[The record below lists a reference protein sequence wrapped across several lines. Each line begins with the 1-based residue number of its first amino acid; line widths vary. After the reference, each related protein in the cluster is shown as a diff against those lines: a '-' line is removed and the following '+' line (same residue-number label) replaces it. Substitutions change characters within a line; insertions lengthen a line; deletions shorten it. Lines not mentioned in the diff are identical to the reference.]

1 MCTARSAEVWG
12 WVEPPFKKWGGGLDR
27 ISREVA
33 EKEICDFFPGGRC
46 SFSIKNKLWSGIC
59 NHKNVSKLKG
69 ISVLTKNLNW
79 NILTKNLV
87 TFKRWDG
94 VKDEKL

>member
-1 MCTARSAEVWG
+1 MG
-12 WVEPPFKKWGGGLDR
+12 WVEPPFKKWGGGGLTG
-27 ISREVA
+27 SQ
-33 EKEICDFFPGGRC
+33 EKLLRKKSVTFFRGGGAV
-46 SFSIKNKLWSGIC
+46 FPLKNKLWSGIC

>member
-12 WVEPPFKKWGGGLDR
+12 GLSLLLKSGGGGLDR